1 MAKYTATIR
10 LLDLEGDDRVEAKKL
25 LDAKLQAG
33 AVGRYQVV
41 AIESIASPL
50 PVRQLPPRNVWLV
63 PVLGP
68 ILLLG
73 SILFAVFFY
82 WYLID

>member
-10 LLDLEGDDRVEAKKL
+10 LLDLEGADRVEAKRV
-25 LDAKLQAG
+25 LDEKLQAG

-50 PVRQLPPRNVWLV
+50 PVRRLPPRNVWLA
-63 PVLGP
+63 PALGP

-73 SILFAVFFY
+73 ALLSAVLFY